1 MLNNLEF
8 NIFDNNKESYI
19 IGDLLNMP
27 YFFANW
33 NNNPHCNISM
43 YNLFKKT
50 ASQYP
55 NNILGIYDKLRTD
68 ENESIP
74 NVKKIIES
82 IDNYTKYNIDLQQ
95 NLKDLLY
102 MCEDN
107 TNLFV
112 HLRSGDKGIADNEF
126 INKINKISIN
136 YKKIIIL
143 AGVHQ
148 NSDRSCYFPSV
159 DESIKN
165 TKISLQNL
173 KIDESKLIID
183 LSEPDIHLCV
193 MRNAKNLMLHI
204 GGFSMLGAL
213 AFKGDN
219 LYLTKLFYPIAEK
232 NGQFFNYIGNYIIL

>member
-27 YFFANW
+27 YFFANY
-33 NNNPHCNISM
+33 NNNPHCNIIM

-50 ASQYP
+50 AAQYP

-74 NVKKIIES
+74 NVNKIIDS
-82 IDNYTKYNIDLQQ
+82 IDNYTKHNVDVDK
-95 NLKDLLY
+95 NLKNLLN
-102 MCEDN
+102 MCKDK

-126 INKINKISIN
+126 INKINEISIN

-143 AGVHQ
+143 TGIHQ
-148 NSDRSCYFPSV
+148 NSDRSCYFPSI

-193 MRNAKNLMLHI
+193 MRNANNLMLHI
-204 GGFSMLGAL
+204 GGFSILGAL
-213 AFKGDN
+213 SFKGEN
-219 LYLTKLFYPIAEK
+219 LYLTKLFFPIANNDNK
-232 NGQFFNYIGNYIIL
+232 VFKYINNYKIL